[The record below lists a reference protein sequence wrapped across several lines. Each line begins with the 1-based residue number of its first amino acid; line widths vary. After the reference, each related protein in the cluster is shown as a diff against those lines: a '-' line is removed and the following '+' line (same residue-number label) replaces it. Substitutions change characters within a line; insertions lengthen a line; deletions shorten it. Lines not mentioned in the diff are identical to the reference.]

1 MNEQNIQAYK
11 DYLNQEIERAAHS
24 YDEAKAKAI
33 RELEN
38 MTVWT
43 ATEYGAGYASHI
55 DEVTRWAAEV
65 QKLSHVY
72 RIFERSENN
81 EFQKITIGSE
91 EK

>member
-1 MNEQNIQAYK
+1 MDTYK

-24 YDEAKAKAI
+24 FDEAKAKAI

-65 QKLSHVY
+65 QKLSQAFRVY
-72 RIFERSENN
+72 ERIQEGAYM
-81 EFQKITIGSE
+81 KIE
-91 EK
+91 EVR

>member
-11 DYLNQEIERAAHS
+11 DYLNQEIERAAHRF
-24 YDEAKAKAI
+24 DEAKAKAI

-65 QKLSHVY
+65 QKISQAY
-72 RIFERSENN
+72 RVFENAERNAY
-81 EFQKITIGSE
+81 QKITIGSE
-91 EK
+91 EN

>member
-11 DYLNQEIERAAHS
+11 DYLNQEIERAAHNF
-24 YDEAKAKAI
+24 DEAKAKAI

-55 DEVTRWAAEV
+55 DEVTRWATEV
-65 QKLSHVY
+65 HKLSQACGKFALLRWVD
-72 RIFERSENN
+72 RNCR
-81 EFQKITIGSE
+81 KE
-91 EK
+91 EAE

>member
-11 DYLNQEIERAAHS
+11 DYLNQEIERAAHRF
-24 YDEAKAKAI
+24 DEAKAKAI

-55 DEVTRWAAEV
+55 DE
-65 QKLSHVY
+65 
-72 RIFERSENN
+72 
-81 EFQKITIGSE
+81 
-91 EK
+91 